1 MSRGMKLVLRDPRRQ
16 NKDQRHEV
24 SCRERNFIN
33 FLVAWYSNTPQF
45 TTHFTIERDLGHLHI
60 FITTNNSATKIL
72 FHRLPQR
79 MTREGWKCKVIGC
92 S

>member
-45 TTHFTIERDLGHLHI
+45 TTHFTIERDLGVYTFL
-60 FITTNNSATKIL
+60 
-72 FHRLPQR
+72 LPRIIVLQKFSS
-79 MTREGWKCKVIGC
+79 TDFLEDD
-92 S
+92 